1 MLKKRH
7 ILIISIIIA
16 SFVTVPVFAQE
27 ELSEYNEGFGTIIFT
42 ISASVIGSF
51 IGGTL
56 LGNSIS
62 KHNEGKRQ
70 KNELE
75 NIQLLLKSDFATFR
89 RMLVSDL
96 KHRKKSLEYFRD
108 GKELD
113 DENKDWDI
121 LQIKNPLSTQ
131 RYFLFWT
138 SLEKSGS
145 LIKLKPID
153 LKTIQIVMDALK
165 EADKE
170 FKENFT
176 KFSNTFQEKDTDKSI
191 SAYLN
196 YNENC
201 YYIIRKMLLIIKIMD
216 DIDWFDFDSEIKPL
230 KKDKKDKKDLDI
242 PKELNQDWSDLKK
255 KYHSG
260 TLMSGFLDEM
270 ELIRKE
276 IAKTKN
282 SS

>member
-56 LGNSIS
+56 LGNFIS